1 MSVMSHPL
9 VLLIN
14 DDPEFLE
21 AAEAEISASG
31 YSTATAQ
38 SGLDGLRLFQQR
50 EPDLIVLDLMM
61 PDMDGIE
68 VLRLIREFSDC
79 PIIILTEG
87 DAVESFLQA
96 LEFGVNDYL
105 TKDVSLETIIERIN
119 LAIRRPES
127 PVPNDASGE

>member
-1 MSVMSHPL
+1 
-9 VLLIN
+9 
-14 DDPEFLE
+14 
-21 AAEAEISASG
+21 
-31 YSTATAQ
+31 
-38 SGLDGLRLFQQR
+38 
-50 EPDLIVLDLMM
+50 
-61 PDMDGIE
+61 
-68 VLRLIREFSDC
+68 RLIREFSDC

-87 DAVESFLQA
+87 DAVELFLQA